1 MTYLFAAVDIYRPV
15 FAKAKVKKLSSQ
27 IGMRKNFLWGEANK
41 KHRILKGEKP
51 EKKKLSRG
59 RVNIA

>member
-1 MTYLFAAVDIYRPV
+1 MYL

-27 IGMRKNFLWGEANK
+27 IGNMFCRNEKKTSFGVKQTK
-41 KHRILKGEKP
+41 KHRILNGEKP
-51 EKKKLSRG
+51 EEKKLSRG